1 MRRLIAALLSLAL
14 CAPLF
19 AQQRMEILTLRHRLA
34 EQVLP
39 TLQGLI
45 EPGGTVS
52 AMSGKVIVRSSPAN
66 IAQLR
71 EALEAIDV
79 PQRRLLIS
87 VRQGGSRSSE
97 STRVGADGRVILR
110 GEDVDARVRADA
122 ESGNR
127 SGSENIVSRVQT
139 VEDGEALI
147 YLGRAVPVPA
157 AQTVYGPNGV
167 VVSRSTQYVTA
178 GSGFMARP
186 RLAGNNVTVTI
197 APQSQRMAG
206 NGRIEGSRMQTT
218 VSGMLGEWIPLGGV
232 SQQSERSE
240 RGLTRYEDSRS
251 EVSSEFWIRVEALD

>member
-1 MRRLIAALLSLAL
+1 MRRLIAALFCLVL
-14 CAPLF
+14 CSPLL

-39 TLQGLI
+39 TLQGLV

-52 AMSGKVIVRSSPAN
+52 AMSGKIIVRSSPGN

-71 EALEAIDV
+71 QALEAIDL

-87 VRQGGSRSSE
+87 VRQGGSRNSE
-97 STRVGADGRVILR
+97 STRIGADGQIVLR
-110 GEDVDARVRADA
+110 GDDVDARVRGGA
-122 ESGNR
+122 ESGSR

-147 YLGRAVPVPA
+147 YLGQSVPVPA
-157 AQTVYGPNGV
+157 NQTVYGPNGV
-167 VVSRSTQYVTA
+167 VVSRSTQYVSA

-206 NGRIEGSRMQTT
+206 NARIEGSNLQTT
-218 VSGMLGEWIPLGGV
+218 VSGRLGDWIPLGGV

-240 RGLTRYEDSRS
+240 RSLTRYGDLRS
-251 EVSSEFWIRVEALD
+251 EVSSDFWIRVEALD